1 MGIVATIFTMVG
13 DGSQLQ
19 LVPQQYG
26 ALNKRSGGYPMSRA
40 PIGGQLI
47 LALVAA
53 VILASCA
60 KQVAFLVPQ
69 SNIMAPAP
77 GSLVAPAP
85 SMVVAP
91 APSNWRGSED
101 FSRKHW
107 KRFAR
112 PSSEE
117 ISATHELYGTYYC
130 TPTFGYQGEG
140 IPVRD
145 SQGEVLG
152 PVLSREAFC
161 HAANEGAFRA
171 PPSHQA
177 KPVAFTF
184 KESRPDTPSQT
195 SCKDVFAKKLE
206 QHSEGKTTDP
216 WPDLVE
222 RFERTRFTRT
232 SAPYGNGTANWWLVP
247 WRTLATDTSVIPSGS
262 VVYIPKA
269 DGRQV
274 ALPSGQVVTHDGY
287 FLAADTGKGI
297 NGNHVDLFSGPVC
310 KSTFVPGI
318 GGEKNLFSAFIVS
331 RGEIAA
337 HLKGLHQMP

>member
-1 MGIVATIFTMVG
+1 MRRGLIVPPVILLMLA
-13 DGSQLQ
+13 
-19 LVPQQYG
+19 G
-26 ALNKRSGGYPMSRA
+26 AL
-40 PIGGQLI
+40 
-47 LALVAA
+47 LAN
-53 VILASCA
+53 CA
-60 KQVAFLVPQ
+60 KQGAFLAPQ
-69 SNIMAPAP
+69 SNILPPAP
-77 GSLVAPAP
+77 GNLFAPAP
-85 SMVVAP
+85 SAVVAP

-112 PSSEE
+112 PASEE
-117 ISATHELYGTYYC
+117 ISATLDLYGTYYC
-130 TPTFGYQGEG
+130 TPTFGYAEDG

-145 SQGEVLG
+145 NQGEVLG

-161 HAANEGAFRA
+161 LAANEGAFRA

-177 KPVAFTF
+177 RPVAFTF

-195 SCKDVFAKKLE
+195 SCKDIFAKKLE
-206 QHSEGKTTDP
+206 QYSEGKTTDP

-232 SAPYGNGTANWWLVP
+232 SAPYGNGRANWWLVP

-262 VVYIPKA
+262 LVYIPKA
-269 DGRQV
+269 DGINV
-274 ALPSGQVVTHDGY
+274 TLPSGQVVAHDGY

-297 NGNHVDLFSGPVC
+297 IGNHVDLFSGPVC
-310 KSTFVPGI
+310 RSNSVPGI
-318 GGEKNLFSAFIVS
+318 GGEKNRFTAFVVN
-331 RGEIAA
+331 RGEVAA

>member
-1 MGIVATIFTMVG
+1 
-13 DGSQLQ
+13 
-19 LVPQQYG
+19 
-26 ALNKRSGGYPMSRA
+26 MSRGPA
-40 PIGGQLI
+40 GPL
-47 LALVAA
+47 LTLLLLAA
-53 VILASCA
+53 VFLASCA
-60 KQVAFLVPQ
+60 KPAAFLTPQ
-69 SNIMAPAP
+69 SNILAP
-77 GSLVAPAP
+77 GPGNIFAPAP
-85 SMVVAP
+85 SNVVAP

-232 SAPYGNGTANWWLVP
+232 SAPYGNATANWWLVP

-297 NGNHVDLFSGPVC
+297 IGNHVDLFSGPAC

-318 GGEKNLFSAFIVS
+318 GGEKNRFTAVVVNRS
-331 RGEIAA
+331 EIAA